1 MLWSPSSWPDSQLPF
16 VTLLPF
22 TEKTLKRV
30 VCDDCLQFIS
40 SPFSWTHLHLGN
52 YPSPPS
58 KLPFVK
64 VTNNIHVAKSN
75 HQFSYLIDPSV
86 ALTLPPPWHLPD
98 TTVFYFTTSLAIP
111 YHSLCWLPLNFPIS
125 KNQGWHLSTHT
136 LPSLYP
142 PPLMTSPVSS
152 PHIPVH
158 LYSRHSNLYPQP
170 NLSSTPQT
178 QKVNSLFN
186 VSTCTCNKLLN
197 VTCPKQNSSS
207 SLTNLFLTLSSPSQV
222 NSNFILTA
230 QAKNLES
237 LISVFLPCHI
247 LTISKCC
254 QLYLQCT
261 SRIRL
266 HHMTSTATHMNQ
278 TTITSRLDIVIDS
291 YVGSGPCSCIL
302 TVCSQTV
309 ARVTWK
315 NLSQNISLLC
325 PSKDFR
331 FHSE

>member
-1 MLWSPSSWPDSQLPF
+1 MTPS
-16 VTLLPF
+16 
-22 TEKTLKRV
+22 R
-30 VCDDCLQFIS
+30 
-40 SPFSWTHLHLGN
+40 
-52 YPSPPS
+52 
-58 KLPFVK
+58 
-64 VTNNIHVAKSN
+64 
-75 HQFSYLIDPSV
+75 
-86 ALTLPPPWHLPD
+86 
-98 TTVFYFTTSLAIP
+98 
-111 YHSLCWLPLNFPIS
+111 YHSLLFH
-125 KNQGWHLSTHT
+125 HLTGYSLSFSLLVTPQ
-136 LPSLYP
+136 LPSIKKPGLTPVYTYSSLSIP
-142 PPLMTSPVSS
+142 TSPDDLPQSQALTYLCTCTIDTQICIRS
-152 PHIPVH
+152 PTCPPH
-158 LYSRHSNLYPQP
+158 LKLRK
-170 NLSSTPQT
+170 STPY
-178 QKVNSLFN
+178 
-186 VSTCTCNKLLN
+186 STCLPVPVISFSK

-222 NSNFILTA
+222 NGNFILTA

-278 TTITSRLDIVIDS
+278 TTITSWLDIVIDS
-291 YVGSGPCSCIL
+291 YVGSGPGSCIP